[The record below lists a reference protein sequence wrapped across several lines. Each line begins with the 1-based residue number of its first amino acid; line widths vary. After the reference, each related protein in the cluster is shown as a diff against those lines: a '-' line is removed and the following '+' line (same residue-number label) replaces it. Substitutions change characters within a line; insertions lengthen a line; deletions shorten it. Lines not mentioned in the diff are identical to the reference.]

1 LITAVVCDFG
11 GVLTSPLMDAFL
23 AFQEESG
30 IPLEALYGALGVLAE
45 RTGAHPLYELEKGRI
60 TEHEFLEAIAAEL
73 TAALGRK
80 IDMHGFGEAY
90 FAGLRPNQ
98 PMIELMR
105 ALRAERYR
113 MALCTNNVREWE
125 PRWRAML
132 PVDEIFELVVDSAY
146 VGVRKPEPEIY
157 QITLD
162 RLGVPAGQALFI
174 DDVDVNCDGA
184 RAAGMRA
191 VQFLDT
197 EQATGDIRAA
207 LAAG

>member
-1 LITAVVCDFG
+1 
-11 GVLTSPLMDAFL
+11 
-23 AFQEESG
+23 
-30 IPLEALYGALGVLAE
+30 
-45 RTGAHPLYELEKGRI
+45 
-60 TEHEFLEAIAAEL
+60 
-73 TAALGRK
+73 
-80 IDMHGFGEAY
+80 
-90 FAGLRPNQ
+90 
-98 PMIELMR
+98 
-105 ALRAERYR
+105 
-113 MALCTNNVREWE
+113 
-125 PRWRAML
+125 ML

-197 EQATGDIRAA
+197 EQATADIRAA